1 MVKLLAKWRKLRKKV
16 IVLLRRVENDANISF
31 INLTK
36 LSAVIFQISSPKLN
50 DTFFSF
56 GIVLRYGYF
65 LVPKKDTG
73 RK

>member
-1 MVKLLAKWRKLRKKV
+1 MVKLAKWRKLRKKV
-16 IVLLRRVENDANISF
+16 IVLLLHVEKDAKISL
-31 INLTK
+31 INLTR

-56 GIVLRYGYF
+56 RIVLRYGYF
-65 LVPKKDTG
+65 LVPKNDKG

>member
-1 MVKLLAKWRKLRKKV
+1 MAQTIRKKV

-31 INLTK
+31 INLTG
-36 LSAVIFQISSPKLN
+36 LSAVIFHISSPKLK
-50 DTFFSF
+50 DTFFPF
-56 GIVLRYGYF
+56 GIVLPYAYF